1 MTVAAVVFTL
11 GAVFLGAGLM
21 YAGGGLR
28 KLAALSGTY
37 SSEQNRIYDQGIR
50 RLEKRLRESANAGD
64 AYASSVLDDLSQV
77 RDEIDASI
85 RAFAENAKKVNRTK

>member
-1 MTVAAVVFTL
+1 M
-11 GAVFLGAGLM
+11 M

-37 SSEQNRIYDQGIR
+37 SSDQNTIYDQGIR

-64 AYASSVLDDLSQV
+64 AYASSVLDDLAQI
-77 RDEIDASI
+77 RDEIDASV
-85 RAFAENAKKVNRTK
+85 REYAKNAKKLHDTK